1 MDPSKL
7 FAGGGPTPGGGP
19 GGAPAM
25 AQISPEELA
34 ALGGMEGLR
43 AKMSHLWSHLD
54 QLAERSPEEY
64 GQFLD
69 KQARDA
75 GVDAAAFQQFQRAA
89 AGKGPAPGEGPGL
102 VVLTRD
108 EAGGGE
114 VGICVW
120 PRAEEEE
127 AGGAGGGAGPGP
139 ATVRGASLADLEA
152 AGPAG
157 RDYAGLVVPFHFGRA
172 ARSRAASPW
181 LRGFAAPGAAVVD
194 VECHGPSLA
203 AVLAGGKELRM
214 LFVELAFQSV
224 EVEKGLRLSRR
235 NRRLRTARP
244 PPPRDVSQLASG
256 TNLAARGVSDSLL
269 GTLASLSSPETGGG
283 AAAGKGAGP
292 RAAAKPKD
300 EPAKK
305 KKVLIEEIAPES
317 AFRYTVKRA
326 EGPAGGAGAWEVLV
340 EVPGV
345 DSVKHLVVE
354 AAEAAVIISRR
365 GGGPGT
371 EIALGA
377 AIDPGSVRAKL
388 DKKKHRLRIAVAAK
402 AE

>member
-7 FAGGGPTPGGGP
+7 FAGGGPAPD
-19 GGAPAM
+19 GAPAM
-25 AQISPEELA
+25 PQISPEELA

-120 PRAEEEE
+120 PRAEEE
-127 AGGAGGGAGPGP
+127 AGGAGDGAGPAP

-172 ARSRAASPW
+172 ARSRPASPW

-203 AVLAGGKELRM
+203 AVLAGGKELRT

-256 TNLAARGVSDSLL
+256 TDLAARGVSDSLL
-269 GTLASLSSPETGGG
+269 GTLASLSSPGAGGG
-283 AAAGKGAGP
+283 AAPGKGSGT

-300 EPAKK
+300 DPAK
-305 KKVLIEEIAPES
+305 KKVLIEEIAPEG
-317 AFRYTVKRA
+317 AFRYTVKRT

-345 DSVKHLVVE
+345 GSVKDLVVE
-354 AAEAAVIISRR
+354 AAEAAVAVSRR

-377 AIDPGSVRAKL
+377 AIDSGSVRAKL
-388 DKKKHRLRIAVAAK
+388 DKKKHRLRITVAAK